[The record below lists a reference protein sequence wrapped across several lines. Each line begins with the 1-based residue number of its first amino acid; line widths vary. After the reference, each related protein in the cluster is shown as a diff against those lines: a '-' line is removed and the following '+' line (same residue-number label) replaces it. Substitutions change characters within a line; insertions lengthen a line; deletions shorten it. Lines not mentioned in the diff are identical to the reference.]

1 MPRSWTKVHNT
12 SSGKYRI
19 RIHDGE
25 QEHDLT
31 AEFDSEEEVD
41 SAITELKGAP
51 TNKEV
56 VRHDVKPR
64 TW

>member
-1 MPRSWTKVHNT
+1 LPKSWTKVHNS

-19 RIHDGE
+19 RIDDGN
-25 QEHDLT
+25 QEHELSV
-31 AEFDSEEEVD
+31 EFNSEEEVD
-41 SAITELKGAP
+41 SAINELKEAP

-56 VRHDVKPR
+56 RRHDVKPR